1 MAAGHLLT
9 VAMGFYKIK
18 LLYHGA
24 VAAPSLCMFCIFSAR
39 QRAPHSHSR
48 LAARGPTTDRLLYII
63 ISLSLSLA
71 LGPSMCVCFYDLQ
84 HHYACP

>member
-24 VAAPSLCMFCIFSAR
+24 VAVLHVLHFFSTA
-39 QRAPHSHSR
+39 HSHSR
-48 LAARGPTTDRLLYII
+48 PNDRPATLYYY
-63 ISLSLSLA
+63 LFLSLA
-71 LGPSMCVCFYDLQ
+71 LGRECVCFYDLQ